1 MPTINLPNEWLQE
14 IKAILARY
22 LPEARAWM
30 FGSRVSGK
38 AKQWSDCDIVLL
50 TQTPIDWHQ
59 LEHLKDAFSESNLPI
74 MVDLSDW
81 SKLPAFLQEKIKQ
94 QHVQIQ

>member
-22 LPEARAWM
+22 LPEAQAWV
-30 FGSRVSGK
+30 FGSRVTGK
-38 AKQWSDCDIVLL
+38 AKHWSDCDIALL
-50 TQTPIDWHQ
+50 SATPLNWQQ
-59 LEHLKDAFSESNLPI
+59 LEQLKNAFSESNLPI
-74 MVDLSDW
+74 IVDLSDW
-81 SKLPAFLQEKIKQ
+81 STLPPFLQAKIEQ

>member
-1 MPTINLPNEWLQE
+1 MPILNLSDDWLQE
-14 IKAILARY
+14 IKAILANHI
-22 LPEARAWM
+22 PEATAYV
-30 FGSRVSGK
+30 FGSRVTGK

-81 SKLPAFLQEKIKQ
+81 STLPPFLQEKIKQ

>member
-22 LPEARAWM
+22 LPEAQAWM

-38 AKQWSDCDIVLL
+38 AKQWSDCDIALL
-50 TQTPIDWHQ
+50 SATPLNWQQ
-59 LEHLKDAFSESNLPI
+59 LEQLKDAFSESNLPI
-74 MVDLSDW
+74 IVDLSDW
-81 SKLPAFLQEKIKQ
+81 SKLPPFLQEKIEQ